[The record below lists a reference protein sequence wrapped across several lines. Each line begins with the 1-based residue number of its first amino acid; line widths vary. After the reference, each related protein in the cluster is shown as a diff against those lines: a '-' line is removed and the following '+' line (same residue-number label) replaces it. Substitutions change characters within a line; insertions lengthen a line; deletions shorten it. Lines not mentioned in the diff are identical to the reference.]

1 MQTLVT
7 RSGRRKQNIP
17 SLSPLENITGQFA
30 IYRDQL
36 EFFQKEREAKGDIF
50 RFRFAVLPMVFIGH
64 PDHMHHVLVGNHEN
78 YDKDTLLFR
87 AGKAVLR
94 DGLTANPG
102 GESWHQQRK
111 LMQPAFHRQS
121 LPLIAEN
128 IIDLTA
134 ERLHKWESQLDTDGG
149 VEVNDIAK
157 DVGDLAVRIV
167 VRSLFGV
174 DMGDQGVDMGDRI
187 ENFLQD
193 FIQVNKIFGTFFRKP
208 FPPLSWRRSLRVQ
221 IRKLDDFVSDLMTIR
236 IQQRGAQRDLFSM
249 LFNAVDEETGQRLTE
264 KQLAV
269 EILNILLAGY
279 ETTTLAL
286 SWAFY
291 HIGDKPEVQRRIQ
304 AEVDEILD
312 GRIPE
317 FTDLPKLTYTRMV
330 VDEALRL
337 CPPGWMTARHAIAD
351 DEIDGFFIPAGANL
365 HLNIFLMH
373 RHPQFWPDPMIFDPD
388 RFGQEAA
395 AARPRH
401 AYLPFGS
408 GPRHCLG
415 KHFALT
421 ELHLII
427 VMLAQAFH
435 VTRPAG
441 LPPVRFSPLATLHP
455 STNIQLRLERR

>member
-1 MQTLVT
+1 MQTTVT
-7 RSGRRKQNIP
+7 RSVRRKQNIP
-17 SLSPLENITGQFA
+17 SLSPVENIAGQFA

-36 EFFQKEREAKGDIF
+36 EFFQKEREARGDIF
-50 RFRFAVLPMVFIGH
+50 RFRFAVLPVVFISH
-64 PDHMHHVLVGNHEN
+64 PDYVYHILVGNHEN
-78 YDKDTLLFR
+78 YDKDTFFFR
-87 AGKAVLR
+87 AGQAVLR
-94 DGLTANPG
+94 DGLTANAG
-102 GESWHQQRK
+102 GESWHQHRK

-121 LPLIAEN
+121 LPLIAGN

-134 ERLHKWESQLDTDGG
+134 ERLHKWEYQLDTDGR
-149 VEVNDIAK
+149 VDIHDIAK

-174 DMGDQGVDMGDRI
+174 DTGESGVDMGDRI
-187 ENFLQD
+187 DNFIQD
-193 FIQVNKIFGTFFRKP
+193 FIQVNKIFGSLFRKP
-208 FPPLSWRRSLRVQ
+208 FPPLSWRRSLKVQ
-221 IRKLDDFVSDLMTIR
+221 IRKLDGFVSELMRVR
-236 IQQRGAQRDLFSM
+236 IQQHAEQRDLFSM
-249 LFNAVDEETGQRLTE
+249 LFNAVDEETGQKLTE

-269 EILNILLAGY
+269 EILNTLVAGY

-291 HIGDKPEVQRRIQ
+291 HIANNPEVQRLIQ
-304 AEVDEILD
+304 AEVDGILN
-312 GRIPE
+312 GRTPGFE
-317 FTDLPKLTYTRMV
+317 DLPKLTYTRMV
-330 VDEALRL
+330 VDETLRL

-351 DEIDGFFIPAGANL
+351 DEIDGYFIPAGANL
-365 HLNIFLMH
+365 HLNIFMMH
-373 RHPQFWPDPMIFDPD
+373 RHPQFWPNPTAFDPD
-388 RFGQEAA
+388 RFGQQAI

-427 VMLAQAFH
+427 VMLAQAFQL
-435 VTRPAG
+435 VRPAG
-441 LPPVRFSPLATLHP
+441 LPPVHFSPLATLHP